1 MSDTE
6 DIQRES
12 QPDAQCSAHTKQK
25 MTFGPPARSCHLT
38 KWPEFQGYGFTL
50 HHNKVL
56 GLQEI
61 GERRETLEIVFI
73 FFLFIGKVDEK
84 SPAAAAGLKAQDI
97 IIEINGINVTR
108 ENHKQIVERIKSS
121 GDSTTFLV
129 VDEGCKVN
137 VSIRF

>member
-1 MSDTE
+1 M
-6 DIQRES
+6 
-12 QPDAQCSAHTKQK
+12 AFA
-25 MTFGPPARSCHLT
+25 PPARSCHVT

-50 HHNKVL
+50 HHNKAL

-61 GERRETLEIVFI
+61 GERRGTLEIVFI
-73 FFLFIGKVDEK
+73 VFLFKGKVDEK

>member
-1 MSDTE
+1 M
-6 DIQRES
+6 
-12 QPDAQCSAHTKQK
+12 AFA
-25 MTFGPPARSCHLT
+25 PPARSCHVT

-50 HHNKVL
+50 HHNKSL
-56 GLQEI
+56 GLQAI
-61 GERRETLEIVFI
+61 GEERNPNYIHLSMDRYILYPHII
-73 FFLFIGKVDEK
+73 ILFDPLLGKVDEN

-137 VSIRF
+137 LSIRF

>member
-1 MSDTE
+1 M
-6 DIQRES
+6 
-12 QPDAQCSAHTKQK
+12 AFA
-25 MTFGPPARSCHLT
+25 PPARSCHVT

-50 HHNKVL
+50 HHNKAL

-61 GERRETLEIVFI
+61 GERLETLIIFI
-73 FFLFIGKVDEK
+73 LFLFIGKVDEK